1 MAILYVIAYLIVIY
15 TALFKPQG
23 SLLYLLPILSFP
35 MPVKAVRR
43 FNKNDT
49 PETMMPA
56 MVATGKANTFC
67 VLYAIAIYLSALGGA
82 L

>member
-1 MAILYVIAYLIVIY
+1 
-15 TALFKPQG
+15 
-23 SLLYLLPILSFP
+23 

-56 MVATGKANTFC
+56 MVATGKANTFLVYC
-67 VLYAIAIYLSALGGA
+67 NSYLFKCF
-82 L
+82 